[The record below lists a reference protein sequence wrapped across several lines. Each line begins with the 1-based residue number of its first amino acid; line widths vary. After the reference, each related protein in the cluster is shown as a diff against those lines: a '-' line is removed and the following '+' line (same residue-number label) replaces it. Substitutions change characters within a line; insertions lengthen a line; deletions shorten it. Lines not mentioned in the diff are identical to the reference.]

1 MYLLTWWGESH
12 SGDAQS
18 CALRLSV
25 CLSLSLFEQKYNSEP
40 QDVANKSFN
49 YCYISLNSFGFN
61 ETAFSGAKHLI
72 EKFPSSSCVYIL
84 FKHYRL
90 LGSQLEK
97 NNASKHFILSLILF
111 KLWKPVTYD
120 SNYTFYIFGF
130 ILNNKPQL
138 GYLNWFFLEN
148 LLHLDCCWAKIYFA
162 FPFPYFKSMKT
173 KPNRKYSEKHC
184 DEIK

>member
-1 MYLLTWWGESH
+1 MYLLTGWGESH

-90 LGSQLEK
+90 LGNQLEK

-111 KLWKPVTYD
+111 KLRKPVTYD

-138 GYLNWFFLEN
+138 GYLNWFFWKTCFIWTVAEQKSTLLSLFCILNQWKQNQTEN
-148 LLHLDCCWAKIYFA
+148 ILR
-162 FPFPYFKSMKT
+162 STVMK
-173 KPNRKYSEKHC
+173 
-184 DEIK
+184 

>member
-1 MYLLTWWGESH
+1 MYLLTRWEESN
-12 SGDAQS
+12 SGNAQS

-25 CLSLSLFEQKYNSEP
+25 CLSLSPFDHKYNSEP

-84 FKHYRL
+84 FKYYRL

-111 KLWKPVTYD
+111 KLQKTVTYD
-120 SNYTFYIFGF
+120 SNYIFYVFGF

-138 GYLNWFFLEN
+138 GYLNGIFFWKLASSG
-148 LLHLDCCWAKIYFA
+148 LLLSKIYFT
-162 FPFPYFKSMKT
+162 FPFLHFTSIKT